1 MKATLRPG
9 VSRVS
14 RLVVD
19 CARTIGFLGDEGRTY
34 STPSMILDVEEACR
48 DLILQHM
55 DDGEDSVGTEVMI
68 RHLAPTPLGT
78 TVTIAVEVLSVKGRR
93 IQFNATV
100 RDEMEELGSGTHER
114 FVIDK
119 ARTFNR
125 LKLKM
130 ARLAA
135 RRPQHPGTVTA

>member
-1 MKATLRPG
+1 MKASLRPG
-9 VSRVS
+9 VSRVN

-19 CARTIGFLGDEGRTY
+19 RARTIGFLGEDGRTY
-34 STPSMILDVEEACR
+34 ATPSMILDIEETCR
-48 DLILQHM
+48 DLVLEHT
-55 DDGEDSVGTEVMI
+55 DDGEDSVGSEVMI

-78 TVTIAVEVLSVKGRR
+78 TVTITVSVLSVKGRR
-93 IQFNATV
+93 IQLDATV
-100 RDEMEELGSGTHER
+100 RDEFEVLGSGTHER

-125 LKLKM
+125 LKAKA

-135 RRPQHPGTVTA
+135 RHAAS